1 MACLVLN
8 APSKNIFNA
17 KRSPNNSLFNSF
29 RKASNQLPKLHKST
43 KIPTRSLAD
52 SRPQLTLRP
61 SLPLPKKVV
70 HTDSF
75 IFKERSINHM
85 RNRQPCRP
93 PLRKMRQPVRPRR
106 KVTSVLPRSTTTRF
120 TAPARVPLAPRSHN
134 VNVRLAKPPAL
145 SKPPTIVVAQ
155 ASKPKATTF
164 LQAGIPPMQPITARK
179 RKAICSISAPETI
192 TITEHLV
199 FFLDGP
205 QRRDLSQDEICANAP
220 DSDDEFDFDEFD
232 FCSSVNFPNDEEDEV
247 IVSQPG
253 GYPLRKKCR
262 FLGVSWNTQ
271 HGKWIAQVGYRGKRH
286 YVGQF
291 HDCRVAAHAID
302 QFCIELGI
310 APRNEALLALTRGS
324 DPKKMVIP
332 SIPCITVERA
342 LIQTDPKK
350 MVIPSIPC
358 ITVERARSTCG
369 KRARKVPNPNWQ
381 TRGERSIRSIK
392 RGRRSPRN
400 FCAW

>member
-70 HTDSF
+70 HTVTDSF
-75 IFKERSINHM
+75 VFKERSLNQIG
-85 RNRQPCRP
+85 NRQPCRP
-93 PLRKMRQPVRPRR
+93 PLRKMRQPIRQRR
-106 KVTSVLPRSTTTRF
+106 KVTSVLPFSTTARF

-179 RKAICSISAPETI
+179 RKAICTISAPETI
-192 TITEHLV
+192 TITEHLL
-199 FFLDGP
+199 FFLDAP
-205 QRRDLSQDEICANAP
+205 NRKDLTQDEICANAP

-232 FCSSVNFPNDEEDEV
+232 FCSSANFPNDEEDEV

-332 SIPCITVERA
+332 SVPCIPV
-342 LIQTDPKK
+342 QP
-350 MVIPSIPC
+350 
-358 ITVERARSTCG
+358 ARSICG

-400 FCAW
+400 YCAW